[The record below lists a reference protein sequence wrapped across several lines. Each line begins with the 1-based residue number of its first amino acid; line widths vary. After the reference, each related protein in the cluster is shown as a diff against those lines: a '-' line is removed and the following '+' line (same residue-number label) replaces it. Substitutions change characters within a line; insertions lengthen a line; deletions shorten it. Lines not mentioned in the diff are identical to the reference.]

1 MSIRLRVALVFTIAL
16 AVAFSLGSWLL
27 VSQLRAVMLHSLD
40 AGLTTQLSQAQK
52 LPGASQAGRRTHI
65 SPASLARGD
74 YIVQLIDAGGRVR
87 ASSED
92 VGRAPLLT
100 RSQQQL
106 ARRGPITLTGTVDG
120 DPERLMGGPVASRPG
135 WVAVVGI
142 SLESFDTTV
151 AAVISR
157 LAIGGAILVII
168 AGLGA
173 YALARAA
180 LAPVERLRR
189 KAAALSERDPSSR
202 LPVPRTRDEIA
213 ALAGTMNDLLGRL
226 HDALAR
232 QRAFVADASHELRTP
247 FAVLSAELEL
257 AGKPGRSQRELAEA
271 VASASE
277 EAARLSRLTDDL
289 LLLATSDE
297 DRLAARAEPVDLG
310 ALLSRVAELAGQRGS
325 AAGVTCRANV
335 PGGLTVLVDPGQI
348 RRAVDN
354 LVDNAL
360 RFAPDGSQIA
370 ITALAEGEDAA
381 IEVADA
387 GPGFPPGYLPYA
399 FERFSRPDTGRARA
413 SGGAGLGL
421 SIVRAIAQAHGGT
434 VTAANQPSGGAVV
447 RIDLP
452 GAVRAPGRA
461 TSPGAG
467 PGHLE

>member
-1 MSIRLRVALVFTIAL
+1 MSIRLRVALVFAIAL

-27 VSQLRAVMLHSLD
+27 VSQLRSVMLRSLD

-52 LPGASQAGRRTHI
+52 PLSASQAGSRSQL
-65 SPASLARGD
+65 SPASLAPGD

-106 ARRGPITLTGTVDG
+106 ARRGRITLTGTVDG
-120 DPERLMGGPVASRPG
+120 DPERLMAAPLPSRPG

-157 LAIGGAILVII
+157 LAIGGAILVIV
-168 AGLGA
+168 AGFGA

-180 LAPVERLRR
+180 LDRRERLRR
-189 KAAALSERDPSSR
+189 KAAVLSERDPSSR
-202 LPVPRTRDEIA
+202 LPVPRTKDEIA

-257 AGKPGRSQRELAEA
+257 AGKPGRSQRELADA

-297 DRLAARAEPVDLG
+297 DRLAARAETIDLS
-310 ALLSRVAELAGQRGS
+310 ALLNRVAEVASARGS
-325 AAGVTCRANV
+325 AARVTCRADV
-335 PGGLTVLVDPGQI
+335 PDGLTVLVDPGQI

-354 LVDNAL
+354 LIDNAL
-360 RFAPDGSQIA
+360 RFAPDGSQIV
-370 ITALAEGEDAA
+370 ITALAEGDDAV
-381 IEVADA
+381 IEVTDD
-387 GPGFPPGYLPYA
+387 GPGFPPDYLPHA
-399 FERFSRPDTGRARA
+399 FERFSRPDVGRARA
-413 SGGAGLGL
+413 DGGAGLGL

-434 VTAANQPSGGAVV
+434 VAAANQASGGAIVQ
-447 RIDLP
+447 IYLP